1 MTNECNMEVK
11 RISYKESKKWLLNYH
26 YAKRTCNVMYSFG
39 LFIGSKLSG
48 VITFGMP
55 PSSTLCSSICG
66 AEFKKSVIELN
77 RLITIENLPS
87 NSLSYFVSKSISL
100 IEGNVIVVSF
110 ADANQNHSGYI
121 YQATNFI
128 YTGVSSNTSKLVDKF
143 GKEFHFRNIGHY
155 QKNNRLN
162 VSLVKRR
169 PDSFSLDKNTL
180 VDYLKSNKGL
190 YTYKS
195 LDKIFGYKDTASHW
209 FRKDSG
215 HSYPSVDDYINLK
228 DILSLDN
235 RFDSEMLNFEMIPSP
250 SEIKEKLELKKVLI
264 KPKHRYVIFK
274 GSKGFKRRCSKN
286 FKLSRL
292 NYPKGENKNYNIDF
306 SAENYK
312 LF

>member
-1 MTNECNMEVK
+1 MEIK
-11 RISYKESKKWLLNYH
+11 KISYKVAKRWLLDYH

-39 LFIGSKLSG
+39 LFIEGKLSG

-66 AEFKKSVIELN
+66 SELKKNVLELN
-77 RLITIENLPS
+77 RLITLDNLPK
-87 NSLSYFVSKSISL
+87 NSLSKFVSKSINM
-100 IEGNVIVVSF
+100 IGKDVIIVSF
-110 ADANQNHSGYI
+110 ADANQNHNGYI

-128 YTGVSSNTSKLVDKF
+128 YTGVSSNRSKLVDKF

-155 QKNNRLN
+155 QKNNKLN

-169 PDSFSLDKNTL
+169 PSSFDLDKSTL
-180 VDYLKSNKGL
+180 VDYLKENKGS

-195 LDKIFGYKDTASHW
+195 IDKVFGYKDTASHW

-215 HSYPSVDDYINLK
+215 HSFPSVDDYMVLK
-228 DILSLDN
+228 DILDLDD
-235 RFDSEMLNFEMIPSP
+235 RFDSEMLDFEMIPSA

-264 KPKHRYVIFK
+264 KPKHRYVIFS
-274 GSKGFKRRCSKN
+274 GSKKFKKKCNIN
-286 FKLSRL
+286 FKLNRL
-292 NYPKGENKNYNIDF
+292 PYPKGENKNYDIDF
-306 SAENYK
+306 SGEMNS